1 MYRVRSD
8 PVDKTVKELDDL
20 DPFEDMEK
28 TFFCTVTV
36 NRLGSDERWWFPLC
50 NTCRKS
56 AKHNG
61 YHYICSDDACSSIDA
76 DLTYCISVFASD
88 GTEEAEFMLF
98 DKVATAAVGKTLYA
112 MLRQR
117 HPGYTKMD
125 DLANAA
131 RHATSVP
138 PEITRLIGQK
148 YKLMVSI
155 SKKWRLKN
163 AGKLSFQ
170 INRIE
175 ETFKPA
181 LPPTI
186 FTSPSG
192 SPGASS

>member
-1 MYRVRSD
+1 
-8 PVDKTVKELDDL
+8 
-20 DPFEDMEK
+20 
-28 TFFCTVTV
+28 
-36 NRLGSDERWWFPLC
+36 LC

-98 DKVATAAVGKTLYA
+98 DKVATASVGKTLYA

-192 SPGASS
+192 FPGASSSADASRAPLPPLGLVMSPTAALAWPSQ